1 MAMLPRLWSLNGLA
15 VELRLDRR
23 TVARKMAQVR
33 PDGLLA
39 KKPAWFLSTA
49 APILIGN
56 GAEPED
62 GIAERAG
69 GPFTVGRN
77 PVDEAICVILTML
90 AARLPAEAA
99 ITAVRA
105 GASPELA
112 EEIFRA
118 TAVRTCALVDELT
131 NQLWIAWASDAHF
144 DLPPPPDWRAFRER
158 DNY

>member
-49 APILIGN
+49 APILIHEVGN

-69 GPFTVGRN
+69 GPFSMGRN
-77 PVDEAICVILTML
+77 PVDEGICTVLTML

-105 GASPELA
+105 GASE
-112 EEIFRA
+112 
-118 TAVRTCALVDELT
+118 ELT
-131 NQLWIAWASDAHF
+131 RQVTNSSQEGFRPEARRSSQRT
-144 DLPPPPDWRAFRER
+144 PTRWR
-158 DNY
+158 